1 MAIARAS
8 RRPILGLGTRLP
20 RAAPSRRDFDDAV
33 VIVIVVVIAVVVM
46 IGSIDEEDEN
56 TLDRSRVDDRV
67 ARCRVVV
74 DERRTIP
81 DSRFPINQ
89 SDPRHPT
96 TRVCFFCAQFFDQD
110 AFFRPS
116 YGSKLAA
123 LVQDKETKEL
133 EEDQLYWDPLAERDH
148 AAEVGKLVFC

>member
-1 MAIARAS
+1 MLYPETNQRTERSEQLAV
-8 RRPILGLGTRLP
+8 TR
-20 RAAPSRRDFDDAV
+20 SYD
-33 VIVIVVVIAVVVM
+33 
-46 IGSIDEEDEN
+46 
-56 TLDRSRVDDRV
+56 
-67 ARCRVVV
+67 
-74 DERRTIP
+74 
-81 DSRFPINQ
+81 
-89 SDPRHPT
+89 T